1 MEQILSYKEKGIK
14 KIKNLVFLNL
24 KYYIEKQVISSLF
37 FQEEM
42 EKLQDLFMEKYNGE
56 SKLEIF
62 LNKINELEKG
72 NNIENIELNM
82 LNDECTEMEKQI
94 RELEGLLRI
103 H

>member
-1 MEQILSYKEKGIK
+1 MPTMEKH
-14 KIKNLVFLNL
+14 
-24 KYYIEKQVISSLF
+24 VISSLF
-37 FQEEM
+37 IQEEM
-42 EKLQDLFMEKYNGE
+42 EKLQNLFMEKYNSE

-82 LNDECTEMEKQI
+82 LYDECTEIEKQI
-94 RELEGLLRI
+94 RELEELLRK

>member
-1 MEQILSYKEKGIK
+1 
-14 KIKNLVFLNL
+14 
-24 KYYIEKQVISSLF
+24 
-37 FQEEM
+37 
-42 EKLQDLFMEKYNGE
+42 MEKYNGE

-94 RELEGLLRI
+94 RELEELLRI